1 MLSAAL
7 LLPLTAGLALQVR
20 VQVGT
25 PPPPDSTVRQ
35 EEVRSDTTRRR
46 AREHDHD
53 FEIRRIPVTA
63 EHLATAFMDARA
75 RNMLERARIARLRQD
90 STLLS
95 YDAKSYQRAS
105 VGMALKAI
113 ARERLFLRH
122 ENSAR
127 IRWRRGVG
135 AVIDVTGARSVL
147 PPLKGTDVSTDIDG
161 TTSIPYYPG
170 RDDLWFGAEAVQGD
184 RETTVLVHPIAAGA
198 EAYYRYATGD
208 SVTFTLPDGTRLRLV
223 ELRVRPRE
231 PSWRLAVGSLWF
243 DAATAQ
249 LVRAV
254 YRLSVPLDLWNES
267 EIGEEL
273 REEED
278 IPAAVRALMQP
289 MKGTVSSLIVEH
301 GLYEGRFWL
310 PRAQLAEGEVQ
321 VGFMR
326 IPIRVEETFD
336 YLSVNAVMDSLPPV
350 PVIDRWTED
359 SIRADSLGLTD
370 DERRRWMSS
379 QRRERRDSVSQHC
392 RDGGAER
399 QTTSNRHSGAV
410 PVLVRVP
417 CDSTRLLTSPDL
429 PASIFDPGEE
439 LFAEQDLADLQA
451 MVGFDAQSEFSPQRP
466 TFTYGPASG
475 LLRYNRVEG
484 LSAGAAMRQELGQ
497 GLALEA
503 RAQIGVADWQPNG
516 EVSVA
521 RTDGSRTVRLGAY
534 RRLAVA
540 NDWGTPLGFGSSVNA
555 LLFGRDEGFYY
566 RTYGAELVAWAQRS
580 ARFEWRLFAERHD
593 DADVE
598 THFSLA
604 NAMHGLRFEE
614 NIEAEEGEVLGVG
627 ARLTRTWGL
636 DPDGFRLFSDLRLEG
651 NGGDFGFG
659 RGALDLS
666 LSRALGSSIAASI
679 TGSVGGTVGDVP
691 AQRLFYLGGT
701 SSVRGQAPGTMIGDT
716 YWMGRAE
723 LGTTRVAARSIL
735 FFDVGWAGDAADWQ
749 HPGRLMSGAGVGTSF
764 LDGLLRVDLARGIWP
779 RERWTMNVY
788 LESLF

>member
-1 MLSAAL
+1 MLSAAAV

-25 PPPPDSTVRQ
+25 PPPPDTTVVRQ
-35 EEVRSDTTRRR
+35 EEVRRDSTRRR
-46 AREHDHD
+46 DND

-63 EHLATAFMDARA
+63 EHLATAFMDTRARA
-75 RNMLERARIARLRQD
+75 LLERARVARLRQD
-90 STLLS
+90 SSLLS

-122 ENSAR
+122 ENASR

-147 PPLKGTDVSTDIDG
+147 PALKGTEATADIDG

-170 RDDLWFGAEAVQGD
+170 RDDLWFGAEAVEGD
-184 RETTVLVHPIAAGA
+184 RETTVLVHPIATGA

-208 SVTFTLPDGTRLRLV
+208 SVTFALPDGQTFRLV
-223 ELRVRPRE
+223 ELRVRPRQ

-243 DAATAQ
+243 DAASAQ

-273 REEED
+273 RDEED
-278 IPAAVRALMQP
+278 VPAAVKALMQP

-336 YLSVNAVMDSLPPV
+336 YLSVNGVMDSLPPV
-350 PVIDRWTED
+350 PVVNRWAED
-359 SIRADSLGLTD
+359 SVRADSLGLSG
-370 DERRRWMSS
+370 DERRRWIST
-379 QRRERRDSVSQHC
+379 QRRERRDSVAQHC
-392 RDGGAER
+392 RDGGEER
-399 QTTSNRHSGAV
+399 LTTYNRHNGAV

-417 CDSTRLLTSPDL
+417 CDSTRLIASPDL

-439 LFAEQDLADLQA
+439 LFAEQDLQELQS

-466 TFTYGPASG
+466 TFTFGPANG

-484 LSAGAAMRQELGQ
+484 LSAGAGLRQELGQ
-497 GLALEA
+497 GLALDA

-516 EVSVA
+516 ELGIS
-521 RTDGSRTVRLGAY
+521 RSDGSRTVRLGAY

-566 RTYGAELVAWAQRS
+566 RTYGAELVAWAQRDV
-580 ARFEWRLFAERHD
+580 RFEWRLFAERHD

-598 THFSLA
+598 TQFSLA
-604 NAMHGLRFEE
+604 HAMHGLRFEE
-614 NIEAEEGEVLGVG
+614 NIEAEEGEVIGVG

-636 DPDGFRLFSDLRLEG
+636 DPESFRLFGDLRLEG
-651 NGGDFGFG
+651 TGGDFGFG

-666 LSRALGSSIAASI
+666 LSRAFGSAVAASI
-679 TGSVGGTVGDVP
+679 TGSIGGTAGDVP

-701 SSVRGQAPGTMIGDT
+701 STVRGQAPGTMVGDT

-723 LGTTRVAARSIL
+723 LGTTRVAARSIV
-735 FFDVGWAGDAADWQ
+735 FFDLGWAGDAADWQ
-749 HPGRLMSGAGVGTSF
+749 HPGRLMSGAGIGSSF
-764 LDGLLRVDLARGIWP
+764 LDGLVRIDLARGIWP

-788 LESLF
+788 FEALF

>member
-1 MLSAAL
+1 MLSAAAL

-25 PPPPDSTVRQ
+25 PPDTTVEREVETRQRPDSGQRDRTL
-35 EEVRSDTTRRR
+35 
-46 AREHDHD
+46 
-53 FEIRRIPVTA
+53 EIRRIPVTA
-63 EHLATAFMDARA
+63 EHLATAFMDVRA
-75 RNMLERARIARLRQD
+75 RTLLERARVARLRQD
-90 STLLS
+90 SSLLS
-95 YDAKSYQRAS
+95 YDVKSYQRAS

-122 ENSAR
+122 ENAAR

-135 AVIDVTGARSVL
+135 AVIDVTGARTVM
-147 PPLKGTDVSTDIDG
+147 PALKGTDAEADIDG
-161 TTSIPYYPG
+161 TASIPYYPG
-170 RDDLWFGAEAVQGD
+170 RDDLWFGAEAVQAD

-208 SVTFTLPDGTRLRLV
+208 SVTFALPDGQRLRLV

-243 DAATAQ
+243 DAASAQ

-254 YRLSVPLDLWNES
+254 YRLSVPIDIWSES
-267 EIGEEL
+267 EIGDEL
-273 REEED
+273 REEDD
-278 IPAAVRALMQP
+278 IPAAVKALMQP
-289 MKGTVSSLIVEH
+289 MKGTVSSLIIEH

-310 PRAQLAEGEVQ
+310 PRAQLAEGEVR

-326 IPIRVEETFD
+326 IPIRVEESFE
-336 YLSVNAVMDSLPPV
+336 YLSVNGVMDSLPPV
-350 PVIDRWTED
+350 PVINRAQED
-359 SIRADSLGLTD
+359 SVRADSLGLTG
-370 DERRRWMSS
+370 DERRQWLSTQR
-379 QRRERRDSVSQHC
+379 QERREAVTRQCSE
-392 RDGGAER
+392 GAEER
-399 QTTSNRHSGAV
+399 VTTWNRHSGAV
-410 PVLVRVP
+410 PVLVRAT
-417 CDSTRLLTSPDL
+417 CDTLALLTSPDL
-429 PASIFDPGEE
+429 PPSIFDPGEE
-439 LFAEQDLADLQA
+439 LFGEQDLSELQS
-451 MVGFDAQSEFSPQRP
+451 MVGFNAQSGFSPQRP
-466 TFTYGPASG
+466 TFVIGPANQ

-484 LSAGAAMRQELGQ
+484 LSAGAGLRQELGQ

-516 EVSVA
+516 ELSVS

-566 RTYGAELVAWAQRS
+566 RTYGAELVAWAERDV
-580 ARFEWRLFAERHD
+580 RFEWRLFAERHD

-598 THFSLA
+598 TNFSLA
-604 NAMHGLRFEE
+604 NALHGLEFQE

-636 DPDGFRLFSDLRLEG
+636 NPEGFRLFSDLRLEG

-666 LSRALGSSIAASI
+666 LSRPIGSRVAMSL

-701 SSVRGQAPGTMIGDT
+701 SSVRGQQPGTMVGDT

-723 LGTTRVAARSIL
+723 LGTTRVAARSIV

-764 LDGLLRVDLARGIWP
+764 LDGLIRVDLARGIWP

-788 LESLF
+788 LEALF